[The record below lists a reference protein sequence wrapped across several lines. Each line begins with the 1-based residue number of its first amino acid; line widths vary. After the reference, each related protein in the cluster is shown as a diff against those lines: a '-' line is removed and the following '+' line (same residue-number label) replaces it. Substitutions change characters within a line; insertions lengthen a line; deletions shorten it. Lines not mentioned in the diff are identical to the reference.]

1 MPAEDQQSASPAS
14 KAFASSLARYAY
26 VASSS
31 SGTTWEDTSARL
43 KRSVPG
49 RPPKHSN
56 VEERKERTPKRSM
69 SASPSKKAVKKPRGY
84 AGPEVYEHLRPVND
98 LLSDDLDLVFCG
110 INPGKQS
117 ASSGH
122 HFAHPTNK
130 FWRALYQ
137 SGSCLRYKK
146 RLFSRLVTGLTSRLV
161 PPTEDHL
168 IIDEFNFGLTNLVD
182 RPTSEQSELS
192 TLEMRLNTYQLLLK
206 FVRYHP
212 GIVCFVGKKIWDVF
226 ESVVGKTVFYGGEVE
241 TVVKT
246 ETGMSQEGT
255 ERKVSILTPQ
265 KRPKMEATDDD
276 CDNDIAMPSE
286 IIATPRKGR
295 LNSALSPSPIS
306 PRKRKGKETKI
317 PFSFSKPQSIRLPHA
332 LSPGRQREYTYFF
345 VVPSTSG
352 LERTPLP
359 EQVSNFRALKEA
371 VDTIKQ
377 GKEPAGNYLDVDV
390 SGVEKTVEDMRRG
403 ALLKG
408 TVS

>member
-1 MPAEDQQSASPAS
+1 MPAEDHQSASPAS

-31 SGTTWEDTSARL
+31 SGTTSEDTSAHL

-98 LLSDDLDLVFCG
+98 LLSDDLDC
-110 INPGKQS
+110 KQS
-117 ASSGH
+117 ASLGH

-130 FWRALYQ
+130 FWR
-137 SGSCLRYKK
+137 
-146 RLFSRLVTGLTSRLV
+146 LFLKVVAGLTSRLV

-168 IIDEFNFGLTNLVD
+168 VIGEFNFGLTNLVD

-212 GIVCFVGKKIWDVF
+212 SIVCFVGKKIWDVF

-241 TVVKT
+241 TVMKA

-295 LNSALSPSPIS
+295 LNSALSPSLIS

-352 LERTPLP
+352 LERTPLL

>member
-31 SGTTWEDTSARL
+31 SGTTSEDTSAHS

-84 AGPEVYEHLRPVND
+84 AGPEVYGHLRPVND
-98 LLSDDLDLVFCG
+98 LLSDDLDC
-110 INPGKQS
+110 
-117 ASSGH
+117 
-122 HFAHPTNK
+122 
-130 FWRALYQ
+130 
-137 SGSCLRYKK
+137 
-146 RLFSRLVTGLTSRLV
+146 LTSRLV

-168 IIDEFNFGLTNLVD
+168 IIGEFNFGLTNLVD

-212 GIVCFVGKKIWDVF
+212 SIVCFVGKKIWDVF

-241 TVVKT
+241 TVVKA
-246 ETGMSQEGT
+246 ETGISQEGT

-352 LERTPLP
+352 LERTPLL
-359 EQVSNFRALKEA
+359 EQVSNFRALKDA

-377 GKEPAGNYLDVDV
+377 GKEPVGNYLDVDV